1 MNQEPLTPD
10 PSAAAAGSPTDA
22 MSAPPIMD
30 GGTNIP
36 AESMTAVP
44 PDAGAG
50 MTVAPDHAST
60 VVDHA
65 ARAIENTHDL
75 SHPVQQFGDSVM
87 FTWGPIE
94 ILTIVGVV
102 IVGLITIGLIFARLY
117 RRASK
122 EVSFVR
128 TGMSGQRV
136 IMNGGALVF
145 PVLHETIPVNMNTLR
160 LEVRRSN
167 EQALIT
173 RDRMRVDVQAEFY
186 VRVQP
191 TKEAIASAAQTLGQR
206 TMYPDHLRDLVEG
219 KFVDALRSVAAEM
232 TMEELHEQRVSFV
245 QKVQAAVS
253 EELLKNGL
261 ELETVSLTGLDQT
274 NREFF
279 KADNAFDAAG
289 LTRLTQEIE
298 ERRQRRNEIE
308 RDTQVAIELKDLEAE
323 RKSLEISRDTEYA
336 RMEQE
341 REVEV
346 RRAAQGAEIA
356 AEQAAKKRES
366 EEAQI
371 TATQQVDLAKIAA
384 ERQVEQERI
393 EKERQIKELDINRA
407 RTIETADVD
416 RAKMVELAN
425 QDRAIAIAEKSK
437 AQSEAQ
443 AEADRARAEAVRA
456 EEAVRTVRETEV
468 AEREKAV
475 QLVEARRAAEREA
488 IKITVAA
495 EAEKTAATDE
505 AEAIRTLAG
514 AEAEKQ
520 RIAAEGEAEAEKL
533 RVAAA
538 EMRYAVEAAGQKA
551 LNEAANTLTDEI
563 IQMKVKLAIIE
574 NLRDIVR
581 ESVRPLENIDG
592 IKIVQV
598 DGLTGSS
605 RAANGNGADGGAGVG
620 AGAGG
625 AGLADQIVASALRYR
640 SQAPLIDSLMKEVGL
655 SGADLD
661 GLVGAAHI
669 KPNGA
674 GAGNGAADSAGPSPG
689 ASRK

>member
-1 MNQEPLTPD
+1 MEETNETPLSESTTAPSPD
-10 PSAAAAGSPTDA
+10 PDQGLS
-22 MSAPPIMD
+22 
-30 GGTNIP
+30 
-36 AESMTAVP
+36 
-44 PDAGAG
+44 DAGRHLAERVQELG
-50 MTVAPDHAST
+50 QS
-60 VVDHA
+60 
-65 ARAIENTHDL
+65 
-75 SHPVQQFGDSVM
+75 VQQTGEQTM
-87 FTWGPIE
+87 AAW
-94 ILTIVGVV
+94 
-102 IVGLITIGLIFARLY
+102 GLIDILIFAGVILVAMIAIGMIFARLY

-128 TGMSGQRV
+128 TGMGGQKV

-160 LEVRRSN
+160 LEVRRAN

-173 RDRMRVDVQAEFY
+173 RDRMRVDVLAEFY

-191 TKEAIASAAQTLGQR
+191 TIEAIANAAQTLGQR
-206 TMYPDHLRDLVEG
+206 TMIPDNLRDLVEG

-232 TMEELHEQRVSFV
+232 AMEELHEQRVSFV

-289 LTRLTQEIE
+289 LTQLTQEIE

-336 RMEQE
+336 RLQQE

-356 AEQAAKKRES
+356 SEQAAKKREADQ
-366 EEAQI
+366 AQI
-371 TATQQVDLAKIAA
+371 AATQDVDLAKIAA

-393 EKERQIKELDINRA
+393 EKERQVRELDIHREK
-407 RTIETADVD
+407 TVETAEVD
-416 RAKMVELAN
+416 RQKMVELAN

-443 AEADRARAEAVRA
+443 AEADRARAMAVQA
-456 EEAVRTVRETEV
+456 EEGVQTVRETEK

-488 IKITVAA
+488 IKVTVAA
-495 EAEKTAATDE
+495 DAEKRAALDE
-505 AEAIRTLAG
+505 SEAIRTLAA

-520 RIAAEGEAEAEKL
+520 RIAAEGDAEAEKL

-538 EMRYAVEAAGQKA
+538 EMRYAVEAAGERA
-551 LNEAANTLTDEI
+551 LNEASNTLTDEI
-563 IQMKVKLAIIE
+563 VQMKVKLAIIE

-598 DGLTGSS
+598 DGLTGNGGG
-605 RAANGNGADGGAGVG
+605 ANGEAPNGGSGS
-620 AGAGG
+620 
-625 AGLADQIVASALRYR
+625 GLADQVVASALRYR

-655 SGADLD
+655 SGADLN
-661 GLVGAAHI
+661 GLVEAVADKPDTSNTGDSTVPPKAAE
-669 KPNGA
+669 
-674 GAGNGAADSAGPSPG
+674 
-689 ASRK
+689 